1 MAPCRW
7 VTWPVTMLSS
17 PSLVYNALLD
27 CTMQDGLTEE
37 SDRPLKAWLD
47 QQLLLWRQNQLHP
60 GRMSQL
66 KAVGITLDVMS
77 AN

>member
-1 MAPCRW
+1 
-7 VTWPVTMLSS
+7 
-17 PSLVYNALLD
+17 
-27 CTMQDGLTEE
+27 MQDGRTEE